1 MGSAIEQGL
10 ELVQRRKETYKAN
23 GISYYRPW
31 IFLIT
36 DGGPTDSV
44 TRASALIKEGESKK
58 SFMFYAVGVE
68 GANIENLKNI
78 SVRDPV
84 KLQGLRF
91 RDLFQWLSAS
101 LSSVSRSQP
110 GQAVELT
117 NPTGPNGWATA
128 G

>member
-1 MGSAIEQGL
+1 
-10 ELVQRRKETYKAN
+10 
-23 GISYYRPW
+23 
-31 IFLIT
+31 
-36 DGGPTDSV
+36 
-44 TRASALIKEGESKK
+44 
-58 SFMFYAVGVE
+58 MFYAVGVE
-68 GANIENLKNI
+68 GANMENLRQI
-78 SVRDPV
+78 SVKDPV
-84 KLQGLRF
+84 KLRGLRF